1 MDQGDQLTATSNCSN
16 SEDEHSVATAVD
28 ANMASEESEADDS
41 ASMKLEEHWK
51 NPKMLHDKRKKRR
64 VKSKQ
69 SKILTKTDEK
79 KNIQFANLLL
89 YQRLPPIKTHCS
101 KFLFFVPKV
110 NYFENFRILEFEFFL
125 W

>member
-1 MDQGDQLTATSNCSN
+1 
-16 SEDEHSVATAVD
+16 
-28 ANMASEESEADDS
+28 
-41 ASMKLEEHWK
+41 
-51 NPKMLHDKRKKRR
+51 MLHDKRKKRR

-101 KFLFFVPKV
+101 KFLFFVQKFIF
-110 NYFENFRILEFEFFL
+110 FENLCTFEFEFFKSF
-125 W
+125 

>member
-41 ASMKLEEHWK
+41 ASMKLEEHWKIK

-101 KFLFFVPKV
+101 KILFFVQK
-110 NYFENFRILEFEFFL
+110 FIF
-125 W
+125 